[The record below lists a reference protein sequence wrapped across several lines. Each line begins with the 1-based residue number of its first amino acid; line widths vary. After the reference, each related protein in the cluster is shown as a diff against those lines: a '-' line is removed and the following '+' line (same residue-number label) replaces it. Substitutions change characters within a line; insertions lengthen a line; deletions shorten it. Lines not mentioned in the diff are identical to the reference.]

1 MHRSTIWISQKKET
15 QKMEVQWLKE
25 LVAAQTMAFDIL
37 NGPIIVQRACVLH
50 ADHYLAKLSTM
61 EVS

>member
-50 ADHYLAKLSTM
+50 ADHY
-61 EVS
+61 